1 VTAVALP
8 GPTLERPGVSLRAL
22 AAAQLAAVAAAV
34 GSGWDGGVAHR
45 LVAVV
50 ALPPLAALG
59 LTALLARPRLRLPVG
74 ATLVLFGLAAV
85 VRAEPL
91 HLAVALGA
99 LAAAAVTLLATFAGE
114 PVAAGLLRDYVTLT
128 KPRIMSLLLVT
139 GVCGT
144 FVGAHGWPGTVTLVA
159 STVGLALACG
169 GASALNH
176 VLDSDIDKLMGPRTA
191 KRPVASGRLTPARG
205 LEFGLALSAASF
217 ALLAVATNVLTA
229 VLALAGNVF
238 YVVVYTGYLKRRRG
252 DIVLGGIAGAVPPL
266 VGYAAASGHIGWT
279 ALWLF
284 AIVFVWTPPH
294 FWALALLIRDHYA
307 AADVPML
314 PVVRG
319 DRTTARRIVGYTV
332 ALVAVTAVPFATGAF
347 GLVYLVGALLLGGIF
362 LAMAIRLARRTER
375 RQAALVFHYSL
386 LYLAALFV
394 ATAVDAVL

>member
-1 VTAVALP
+1 MTAVALP

-22 AAAQLAAVAAAV
+22 AVAQLAAVAAAV

-45 LVAVV
+45 LVAAV

-59 LTALLARPRLRLPVG
+59 LTALVARPRLGLPVG
-74 ATLVLFGLAAV
+74 ATVLLFCLAAV
-85 VRAEPL
+85 VRTEPL
-91 HLAVALGA
+91 HLAIALGA
-99 LAAAAVTLLATFAGE
+99 LAAAATTLVSSFAGE
-114 PVAAGLLRDYVTLT
+114 PVAAGAARDYATLT

-144 FVGAHGWPGTVTLVA
+144 FVGARGWPGTVTLLA
-159 STVGLALACG
+159 ATIGLALACG

-176 VLDSDIDKLMGPRTA
+176 VLDADIDRLMGPRTA
-191 KRPVASGRLTPARG
+191 TRPVASGRLTPARG
-205 LEFGLALSAASF
+205 LEFGLALCAASF
-217 ALLAVATNVLTA
+217 ALLAVATNLLA
-229 VLALAGNVF
+229 AALALAGAVF

-252 DIVLGGIAGAVPPL
+252 DIVLGGVAGAVPPL
-266 VGYAAASGHIGWT
+266 VGCAAASGHLGWS

-319 DRTTARRIVGYTV
+319 EETTVRRILGYTLG
-332 ALVAVTAVPFATGAF
+332 LVAVTVVPFATGSF
-347 GLVYLVGALLLGGIF
+347 GLVYLAGALVLGGIF

-394 ATAVDAVL
+394 VAAVDAVL